1 MTRDI
6 IRMWWYLS
14 PSSRSQRSNVS
25 VSLPPLNKNEEEEE
39 NGRKQIRRT
48 RLLGVY
54 RDKKEKSKRVI

>member
-1 MTRDI
+1 
-6 IRMWWYLS
+6 MWWYLS

-48 RLLGVY
+48 RLLGIY
-54 RDKKEKSKRVI
+54 RDKKEKVNA